1 MKKLVVCAFAL
12 FALAACSSSSEGV
25 ATAQFDDEQQ
35 SDISCM
41 KHQEQTP
48 GEEYF
53 EEANWDTVVSLS
65 ILRYYT
71 SHGTKPYC
79 DGNEATAADQA
90 WRKLYVQMGA
100 DQTNLR

>member
-1 MKKLVVCAFAL
+1 MRKLIVCA
-12 FALAACSSSSEGV
+12 ALALTACSSQG
-25 ATAQFDDEQQ
+25 AAAAQFDDERQ
-35 SDISCM
+35 SDIACM
-41 KHQEQTP
+41 KHQDQTP

-53 EEANWDTVVSLS
+53 DEGNWDTVVSLS

-71 SHGTKPYC
+71 SNGSKPYC
-79 DGNEATAADQA
+79 DGKGATAADQG

>member
-1 MKKLVVCAFAL
+1 MKKLIVLA
-12 FALAACSSSSEGV
+12 ALALTACTTQGT

-53 EEANWDTVVSLS
+53 EEGDWDTVVSLS

-71 SHGTKPYC
+71 SNGAKAYC
-79 DGNEATAADQA
+79 DGKAATDADQG
-90 WRKLYVQMGA
+90 WRRLYLRMGA

>member
-1 MKKLVVCAFAL
+1 MKKLIVFVFAAV
-12 FALAACSSSSEGV
+12 ALAACSTQGS
-25 ATAQFDDEQQ
+25 ADAQFDDEQQ

-41 KHQEQTP
+41 KHQDQQP

-53 EEANWDTVVSLS
+53 DEGNWDTVVSLS

-71 SHGTKPYC
+71 TNGAKPYC
-79 DGNEATAADQA
+79 DGKEATAADQG
-90 WRKLYVQMGA
+90 WRRLYVQMGA

>member
-1 MKKLVVCAFAL
+1 MKKLIVFVFAVA
-12 FALAACSSSSEGV
+12 ALAACSTQGSAV
-25 ATAQFDDEQQ
+25 AQFDDEQQ
-35 SDISCM
+35 SDVSCM
-41 KHQEQTP
+41 KHQDQQP

-53 EEANWDTVVSLS
+53 DEGNWDTVVSLS

-71 SHGTKPYC
+71 TNGAKPYC
-79 DGNEATAADQA
+79 DGKEATAADQG

>member
-1 MKKLVVCAFAL
+1 MKKLIVSVFAL
-12 FALAACSSSSEGV
+12 VALAACSTSG
-25 ATAQFDDEQQ
+25 AAAARFDDEQQ

-41 KHQEQTP
+41 KHQEQQP

-53 EEANWDTVVSLS
+53 DEGNWDTVVSLS

-71 SHGTKPYC
+71 SNGAKPYC
-79 DGNEATAADQA
+79 DGKAASDADQG

-100 DQTNLR
+100 DQTN

>member
-1 MKKLVVCAFAL
+1 MKKLVVFL
-12 FALAACSSSSEGV
+12 FAAVALTACSTSSS
-25 ATAQFDDEQQ
+25 TALFDDERQ

-41 KHQEQTP
+41 KHQEQQP

-53 EEANWDTVVSLS
+53 DEGNWDTVVSLS

-71 SHGTKPYC
+71 SNGAKSYC
-79 DGNEATAADQA
+79 DGKEATPADLG

>member
-1 MKKLVVCAFAL
+1 MKKLVVL
-12 FALAACSSSSEGV
+12 VFALAALGACGSEGV
-25 ATAQFDDEQQ
+25 ANAQFDDEQQ

-41 KHQEQTP
+41 KHQEQQP

-53 EEANWDTVVSLS
+53 DEGNWDTVVSLS

-71 SHGTKPYC
+71 TNGAKPYC
-79 DGNEATAADQA
+79 DGEEATAADQA

>member
-1 MKKLVVCAFAL
+1 MKKLIVPAVLAL
-12 FALAACSSSSEGV
+12 AALAACSTTPET

-35 SDISCM
+35 SDISCL
-41 KHQEQTP
+41 KHQDQTP

-53 EEANWDTVVSLS
+53 DEGNWDTVVSLS

-71 SHGTKPYC
+71 SNGTKPYC
-79 DGNEATAADQA
+79 DGKEATAADQG

>member
-1 MKKLVVCAFAL
+1 MKKLVVFVFAAFAL
-12 FALAACSSSSEGV
+12 TACSTGGDV
-25 ATAQFDDEQQ
+25 ATAKFDDEQQ

-53 EEANWDTVVSLS
+53 DEGNWDTVVSLS
-65 ILRYYT
+65 LLRYYT
-71 SHGTKPYC
+71 SNGSKPYC
-79 DGNEATAADQA
+79 DGKAATPADEG
-90 WRKLYVQMGA
+90 WRKLYLQMGA

>member
-1 MKKLVVCAFAL
+1 MKKLIVLAAL
-12 FALAACSSSSEGV
+12 ALGLAACGTEGTP
-25 ATAQFDDEQQ
+25 TAQFDDERQ

-53 EEANWDTVVSLS
+53 DEGNWDTVVSLS
-65 ILRYYT
+65 LLRYYT
-71 SHGTKPYC
+71 SNGAKPYC
-79 DGNEATAADQA
+79 DGKTATDADQG

-100 DQTNLR
+100 EKNNLR